1 VFALETWH
9 AIVDPALGYS
19 TKLLDGRCP
28 RSHQRA
34 RWIIQGR
41 RLWMAPNAAPQPPG
55 SRPSPSAGNDQEQS
69 AAAALRSVTSDAQD
83 ELECAFCALLMLPP
97 YSICGNGHTAC
108 SACFEALE
116 ALPGPA
122 AGDAVPGR
130 CPSCREPLLAKPV
143 RLLAL
148 ETAAKRIAV
157 SCRFAGAQGCH
168 AVMPYMMAAAHARVC
183 PWRTVRCGH
192 YEAGATCGATV
203 CLAASAD
210 HWIAEHGILHAYDAI
225 DWPAP
230 GPDGITRVALQVK
243 YVNGSAARIAAQSFC
258 CYLFQMPLQLG
269 GGQFSFDGKRVGGRT
284 RFAVRQFGADP
295 HGYVLRS
302 IKLRLGS
309 ERSVSTHELPRCLSA
324 DESLASDGL
333 VHWTET
339 QLTASRPPVIEL
351 SPDQLRLLAAH
362 KPNRSRECQWMLRCR
377 FELRFEQLTP

>member
-1 VFALETWH
+1 MFALETWH

-157 SCRFAGAQGCH
+157 SCRFAGAQGGH
-168 AVMPYMMAAAHARVC
+168 AEMER
-183 PWRTVRCGH
+183 
-192 YEAGATCGATV
+192 AGATRGGDSVFDAQVRLEGRLEAVQVVIALRAPTV
-203 CLAASAD
+203 
-210 HWIAEHGILHAYDAI
+210 
-225 DWPAP
+225 
-230 GPDGITRVALQVK
+230 TR
-243 YVNGSAARIAAQSFC
+243 G
-258 CYLFQMPLQLG
+258 
-269 GGQFSFDGKRVGGRT
+269 VGGVAH
-284 RFAVRQFGADP
+284 FQFGD
-295 HGYVLRS
+295 
-302 IKLRLGS
+302 
-309 ERSVSTHELPRCLSA
+309 
-324 DESLASDGL
+324 
-333 VHWTET
+333 
-339 QLTASRPPVIEL
+339 
-351 SPDQLRLLAAH
+351 
-362 KPNRSRECQWMLRCR
+362 
-377 FELRFEQLTP
+377 